1 MPFGFG
7 RKKEA
12 QAEPVDAGPEGAA
25 ADRRGPR
32 AVPFHGLTEEW
43 LLKGTMTITGRLLE
57 TLNKRET
64 IALADVV
71 WAPIDGSTP
80 YEPAPGIRSV
90 DPYDLIVVLA
100 GPETLATVSEDE
112 RTAHRVHKVPF
123 DVALE
128 APPIRIIGTVRLHP
142 GSEPQSL
149 LDRSTQ
155 MFVAVTNPTLWL
167 GNSEVEIDEDADAAL
182 VNRAYLRGVEQVDLA
197 TGQRHQRLPGNPL
210 GGTTWRERTR

>member
-12 QAEPVDAGPEGAA
+12 DPASVAGPGDGAA
-25 ADRRGPR
+25 ADRGGPR
-32 AVPFHGLTEEW
+32 PVRFDGLTEEW
-43 LLKGTMTITGRLLE
+43 RLRGTMVIAGRLLDA
-57 TLNKRET
+57 LNKRDA

-90 DPYDLIVVLA
+90 DPYDLIVVVA
-100 GPETLATVSEDE
+100 GPESLAAQSDDE
-112 RTAHRVHKVPF
+112 RAAHRIHKVSF

-128 APPIRIIGTVRLHP
+128 APPVRVVGTVQLHP
-142 GSEPQSL
+142 GSEPEGL

-155 MFVAVTNPTLWL
+155 MFVAVTDATVWL
-167 GNSEVEIDEDADAAL
+167 GGAEVEMDEDAEAVL
-182 VNRAYLRGVEQVDLA
+182 VNRFYLRAVEQVDLA
-197 TGQRHQRLPGNPL
+197 TGERHQRLPGSPL
-210 GGTTWRERTR
+210 GGTTWRERSR